1 MNIEQIKGN
10 KYIPAGKSPKSKSS
24 SKTNQSGKGSDA
36 RKTSIRTGKSAT
48 NLSLSE
54 SKFKNEV
61 AFTKQVLSNTRQKSL
76 DSLKKIKQ
84 KINSGAYNNKKIHQE
99 ISSLVKNDLST
110 LQSIFSHSSVKK
122 SSVTISEKRK
132 KHLLNNPDVT
142 KKISN
147 RVLKDL
153 QNL

>member
-24 SKTNQSGKGSDA
+24 SKTNRSGKGSDA
-36 RKTSIRTGKSAT
+36 RKTSNRTGKSAT